1 MTFKNH
7 QRYYKKSDI
16 LDAKIYRMDVV
27 ILMKYFLNQ
36 MKNGPIFIKN
46 MRQ

>member
-7 QRYYKKSDI
+7 QCYYKKGDI
-16 LDAKIYRMDVV
+16 LDAKIYHRYVV

>member
-7 QRYYKKSDI
+7 QCYYKKGDI
-16 LDAKIYRMDVV
+16 LDAKDVV